1 MESVRLDKLLAMEII
16 RRLSEHIGYNISI
29 LNREGV
35 IIASR
40 NGDRMGTF
48 NEAAYR
54 LVVAGSTV
62 ESISPGDRL
71 PAGAT
76 PGIYLPIVYR
86 GETIGVVGVKGD
98 PKEVEPVAYAVK
110 TSVETMVEHELF
122 KEHTIRQLDTKNL
135 FLNYLLYED
144 ETPRTVVEGLAAKLG
159 YKPALHRVPILMRLP
174 EGINADQVLAVVQRN
189 GIHTPQDISYVT
201 LDGALLVF
209 KTIRFSGP
217 GIVSEYEA
225 QASEYVASTSAAARS
240 RCGLELSRA
249 CVGSY
254 QKDFRYYR
262 AAYRQVL
269 WLAGH
274 ISDRPPEATPV
285 FFYYYVLEYLTS
297 RVARP
302 ELCQIFGATVDLL
315 PTDFVRIMRDS
326 VEALQESAFNAK
338 EAASRLSIHRN
349 TLTARL
355 ERMREVF
362 GVDLR
367 WNAPARDFLS
377 MLARYLRLPGASAE
391 SK

>member
-1 MESVRLDKLLAMEII
+1 M
-16 RRLSEHIGYNISI
+16 
-29 LNREGV
+29 

-40 NGDRMGTF
+40 DGDRLGTF

-62 ESISPGDRL
+62 ESISPGDGL
-71 PAGAT
+71 PSGAA

-110 TSVETMVEHELF
+110 TSVETTVEHELF

-135 FLNYLLYED
+135 FLNYLLYEN
-144 ETPRTVVEGLAAKLG
+144 ETPRAVVEGFAAKLG
-159 YKPALHRVPILMRLP
+159 YEPALHRVPILMRLP
-174 EGINADQVLAVVQRN
+174 EGANADEVLAAVKRN
-189 GIHTPQDISYVT
+189 GFHTTQDISYVT

-209 KTIRFSGP
+209 KTVRFAGP
-217 GIVSEYEA
+217 GIVAEYEA
-225 QASEYVASTSAAARS
+225 QTSEYVASASSAARS
-240 RCGLELSRA
+240 RCGSDLHRA

-274 ISDRPPEATPV
+274 IADRPPDAAPV
-285 FFYYYVLEYLTS
+285 FFYNYVLEYLTS
-297 RVARP
+297 LVPRP
-302 ELCQIFGATVDLL
+302 ELCQIFGATAEML
-315 PTDFVRIMRDS
+315 PPEFVGMMRDS
-326 VEALQESAFNAK
+326 VEALSESAFNAK
-338 EAASRLSIHRN
+338 EAASRLNIHRN

-355 ERMREVF
+355 EKMRELF
-362 GVDLR
+362 GVDVR

-391 SK
+391 RK

>member
-1 MESVRLDKLLAMEII
+1 MEQARLDKTLAMELI

-29 LNREGV
+29 LDREGV

-40 NGDRMGTF
+40 DGDRLGTF
-48 NEAAYR
+48 NDAAYR
-54 LVVAGSTV
+54 LVAEGSSV

-71 PAGAT
+71 PSGAA

-98 PKEVEPVAYAVK
+98 PREVEPVAYAVK
-110 TSVETMVEHELF
+110 TSVETTVEHELF

-135 FLNYLLYED
+135 FLNYLLYEND
-144 ETPRTVVEGLAAKLG
+144 TPRAVVEGFAAKLG
-159 YKPALHRVPILMRLP
+159 YEPALHRVPILMRLP
-174 EGINADQVLAVVQRN
+174 EGIEADAVLAAVKRN
-189 GIHTPQDISYVT
+189 GVHTTQDISYVT
-201 LDGALLVF
+201 LDSALLVF
-209 KTIRFSGP
+209 KTVRFAGP

-225 QASEYVASTSAAARS
+225 QTSEFVAAVSAASRS
-240 RCGLELSRA
+240 RCGLDLHRA

-274 ISDRPPEATPV
+274 VADRPPDAAPV
-285 FFYYYVLEYLTS
+285 FFYNYVLEYLTS
-297 RVARP
+297 RVPRP
-302 ELCQIFGATVDLL
+302 ELCQIFGATAELL
-315 PTDFVRIMRDS
+315 PPDFVRIMRDS
-326 VEALQESAFNAK
+326 VEALSDSAFNAK
-338 EAASRLSIHRN
+338 EAAGRLNIHRN

-355 ERMREVF
+355 ERMRELF
-362 GVDLR
+362 GVDVR

-377 MLARYLRLPGASAE
+377 MLARYLRLPGARAE